1 MGDRMIKACQIEIY
15 IYDSNCLKDKRRT
28 LKSIMDRLKI
38 RYNISIAETDYNEKW
53 NRSVITFAVVS
64 NSNQHLEKIVSK
76 VLKSIEND
84 TRIEI
89 LNSEIYRY

>member
-15 IYDSNCLKDKRRT
+15 IYDSNCLKDKRRI
-28 LKSIMDRLKI
+28 LKSIIDKLKS
-38 RYNISIAETDYNEKW
+38 RYNIAIAETGYNEKW

-64 NSNQHLEKIVSK
+64 NSNQHLEKIIAK

-84 TRIEI
+84 SRIEI
-89 LNSEIYRY
+89 LNREIFRY